1 MDEPIKIRKCDVME
15 TLSFIEDLSLP
26 YPGGAILASFVIE
39 AMSREVAAGFI
50 REKATSTE
58 EALKVV
64 ADWICVIESSECCR
78 CMVLSR

>member
-1 MDEPIKIRKCDVME
+1 MDEPIKIHKCDVMG
-15 TLSFIEDLSLP
+15 TLSFIEHLSLP
-26 YPGGAILASFVIE
+26 QPGGALLTSFVVE

-50 REKATSTE
+50 REKATSKE

-64 ADWICVIESSECCR
+64 AWICVIESSECCR